1 VKRPEVTL
9 RKTFI
14 LDTNVFLFDPQAINK
29 FGNNDIVIP
38 IVVIEEI
45 DRFKRDM
52 SENGRH
58 ARQFSRFM
66 DEMRA
71 QGELARGV
79 DLPGGTKVRVELGVS
94 SGTLP
99 MDLSMEK
106 ADNRMLAFAAWI
118 RGFFYQQ
125 AFHAVEQLATFLHED
140 FSGFA

>member
-1 VKRPEVTL
+1 MRTHAHC
-9 RKTFI
+9 
-14 LDTNVFLFDPQAINK
+14 Q
-29 FGNNDIVIP
+29 G
-38 IVVIEEI
+38 
-45 DRFKRDM
+45 DM

-106 ADNRMLAFAAWI
+106 ADNRMLALALSL
-118 RGFFYQQ
+118 
-125 AFHAVEQLATFLHED
+125 HKEKTKKVAVPLYNVSGSTLAG
-140 FSGFA
+140 S